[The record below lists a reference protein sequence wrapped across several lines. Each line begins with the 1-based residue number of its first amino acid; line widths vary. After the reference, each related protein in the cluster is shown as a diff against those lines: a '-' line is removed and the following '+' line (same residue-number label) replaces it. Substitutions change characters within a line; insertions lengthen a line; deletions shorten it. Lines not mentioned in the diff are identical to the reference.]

1 MGQSVLVK
9 RLPII
14 VGIGLIALLVFGA
27 AIGPIVSKDE
37 PYLEKPGVHLPA
49 QAIFP
54 SDARLESSKG
64 NIT

>member
-14 VGIGLIALLVFGA
+14 VGIGLLALLVFGA

-54 SDARLESSKG
+54 VTYTHLTLPTKA
-64 NIT
+64 